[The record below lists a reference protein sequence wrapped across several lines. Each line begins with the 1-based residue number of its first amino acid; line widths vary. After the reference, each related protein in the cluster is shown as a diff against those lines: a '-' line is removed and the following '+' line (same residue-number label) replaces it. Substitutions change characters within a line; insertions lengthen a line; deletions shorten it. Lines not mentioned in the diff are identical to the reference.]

1 MFSWTVSLKQE
12 RSAGWYSIA
21 GIVALS
27 LIVWG
32 FVEAIYA
39 LSLVVIIF
47 VGVYLLIEN
56 NAPDS
61 VEVTVDEN
69 GIGIGSDFYDYPKI
83 ENFAIVYDDG
93 KPVLLRILLNI
104 RGIRLIDVDLPEGA
118 VNAADLRAF
127 LSGYANESKN
137 TDLGT
142 IERITRMIGL

>member
-39 LSLVVIIF
+39 LSIVVIIF

-61 VEVTVDEN
+61 VEVTVDDN
-69 GIGIGSDFYDYPKI
+69 GIGIGSDFTTTQKSKTLPSCTTT
-83 ENFAIVYDDG
+83 ENPCCCEFC
-93 KPVLLRILLNI
+93 
-104 RGIRLIDVDLPEGA
+104 
-118 VNAADLRAF
+118 
-127 LSGYANESKN
+127 
-137 TDLGT
+137 
-142 IERITRMIGL
+142 